1 MYYFC
6 SKDEDE
12 VDDTLAMDEDDSV
25 LEGSVTESS
34 LLDSSDAGISTP
46 KEEETKISKVYLSE
60 VFSRQ

>member
-1 MYYFC
+1 
-6 SKDEDE
+6 
-12 VDDTLAMDEDDSV
+12 MDEDDSV

-34 LLDSSDAGISTP
+34 LLDASDAGISTP